1 MEIRL
6 LGVTEARI
14 GGRPIALGAAQQRA
28 VLAMLALRPN
38 APVSIDSL
46 IEGLWG
52 ERAPPT
58 AHKIVQLHV
67 SRLRRLLDGQDAEI
81 VTRGRGYELRL
92 PDDAVD
98 ASRFERL
105 VAQAER
111 GDGNAGAAAEQAL
124 ALWRG
129 PPLDDL
135 ADIPFAAPEIRRL
148 DELWL
153 SAREVAIERALTAG
167 RHREVI
173 GELDDLVASHPL
185 RERLHAQRMLA
196 LYRCDRQA
204 DALSAYR
211 EAREV
216 LTEQAG
222 IEPGPELRRLQE
234 AILHQDPALDTR
246 TSARPRPRSRPSRA
260 LVLLGAAILG
270 GAIAGAVALARQDG
284 PPEAVNVPPDSVAV
298 IDVRSNAVVAAVGVD
313 DAPGPIAAGAG
324 FLWVLNLNSETVSRI
339 DVRAGRV
346 LRTQGIA
353 DEVGNLAASP
363 DEVWLATRCQSGG
376 QPGALVHLFSGRAGG
391 VDVYGGDEIELEG
404 VTPRRGATDPM
415 VTTVCALAAE
425 GRSAWIASHQP
436 PGLVRADYDP
446 VAEGSEVVWARALER
461 APTALAV
468 GSGLVWATDSGND
481 VIRAIDANTG
491 RDAGVH
497 RTGTDPVAVAA
508 DDDAVWIANEGD
520 DSVSRFE
527 LGTNTID
534 KPIPV
539 GDAPAAVA
547 VGAGAVWVANA
558 GDGTVTR
565 IDQRT
570 HRPSATIAI
579 GHRPQGIAVAGGSVW
594 VTVRG

>member
-14 GGRPIALGAAQQRA
+14 GERPIALGAAQQRA

-38 APVSIDSL
+38 APVAIDSL

-92 PDDAVD
+92 PADAVD
-98 ASRFERL
+98 VSRFERL

-111 GDGNAGAAAEQAL
+111 GDGDAAEQAL

-129 PPLDDL
+129 APLDDL

-148 DELWL
+148 QDLWL
-153 SAREVAIERALTAG
+153 CAREVAIERALADG
-167 RHREVI
+167 RDREVV
-173 GELDDLVASHPL
+173 GELDELVAAHPL

-196 LYRCDRQA
+196 LYRSGRQA

-211 EAREV
+211 HAHEV

-234 AILHQDPALDTR
+234 AILNQDPALDTR
-246 TSARPRPRSRPSRA
+246 ASAPPRRRPRPSRA
-260 LVLLGAAILG
+260 LALLGAAILVG
-270 GAIAGAVALARQDG
+270 VIAGAVALAGDDS
-284 PPEAVNVPPDSVAV
+284 PPEAVDVPPDSVAV
-298 IDVRSNAVVAAVGVD
+298 IDVGSNAVVTAVRVD
-313 DAPGPIAAGAG
+313 EAPGPVAAGVG
-324 FLWVLNLNSETVSRI
+324 LLWVLNLNSETVSRI
-339 DVRAGRV
+339 DPRSRRV
-346 LRTQGIA
+346 LQTQGIA

-363 DEVWLATRCQSGG
+363 DEVWLATRCQAGG
-376 QPGALVHLFSGRAGG
+376 QSGALVHLFSGRAGG
-391 VDVYGGDEIELEG
+391 VDVYGGDEVELDG
-404 VTPRRGATDPM
+404 VVPRRRAAPPL
-415 VTTVCALAAE
+415 VAAVCALAAE
-425 GRSAWIASHQP
+425 GRSAWIASNHP

-446 VAEGSEVVWARALER
+446 VAEGTQVAWAQALGR

-468 GSGLVWATDSGND
+468 GSGFVWAADPGQD
-481 VIRAIDANTG
+481 VIRRIDASTG
-491 RDAGVH
+491 RAAGVV
-497 RTGTDPVAVAA
+497 RTGADPVAVAA
-508 DDDAVWIANEGD
+508 AGEAVWVANEGD
-520 DSVSRFE
+520 DSVSRIE
-527 LGTNTID
+527 VGTNTIGR
-534 KPIPV
+534 PIPV
-539 GDAPAAVA
+539 GDEPAGIAI
-547 VGAGAVWVANA
+547 GAGAVWVANA
-558 GDGTVTR
+558 GDGSVTR
-565 IDQRT
+565 IDERSQRVV
-570 HRPSATIAI
+570 ATIAV

-594 VTVRG
+594 VTVRR